1 MILVDTSIW
10 IEFFKGNEPYFT
22 KLKEII
28 ESSDVLA
35 HEVVFSELLQ
45 GCKNKTELNFNQ
57 RSETEKSKNL
67 DIR

>member
-10 IEFFKGNEPYFT
+10 IKFFRGNEPYFT
-22 KLKEII
+22 KLKKII

-35 HEVVFSELLQ
+35 QGVVFGELLQ
-45 GCKNKTELNFNQ
+45 GCKNKTEFNFNQ
-57 RSETEKSKNL
+57 RSKTEKSKNL

>member
-10 IEFFKGNEPYFT
+10 IEFFRGNEPYFT

-35 HEVVFSELLQ
+35 HEVVFGELLKGLQ
-45 GCKNKTELNFNQ
+45 K
-57 RSETEKSKNL
+57 
-67 DIR
+67 